1 MYGLDT
7 YELVRRSVLVSG
19 MSERAAAR
27 AFGLNR
33 RTVAKMVDEP
43 VPAGYQLSKA
53 RKKPKLGPFLG
64 RIEVSGLGGVRTIT
78 LGNSYERQRVDC
90 VDEPCYLLPV
100 DARAQLRP
108 VGPW

>member
-1 MYGLDT
+1 MALRVRPHEVYGLDT

-27 AFGLNR
+27 EFGLNR

-53 RKKPKLGPFLG
+53 RKKPKLGPFLS
-64 RIEVSGLGGVRTIT
+64 RIEEILLGDESAPCKQRHQSKPFGL
-78 LGNSYERQRVDC
+78 
-90 VDEPCYLLPV
+90 PPPV
-100 DARAQLRP
+100 KTF
-108 VGPW
+108 